1 MTSDGVIKGTTV
13 HRMSETERW
22 DTKLMAN
29 MKGVPWKLRPRVDE
43 TIDSS
48 IVISL
53 PEVKEKL
60 TPITR
65 DGGPRNLY
73 VRKKDLL
80 KPDGSYD
87 YTPGCPG
94 CEAIMVGMPAVAH
107 NADCR
112 MRVTHRL
119 ETTDEGRKRL
129 AEVMERQE
137 RGKIAKAKAD
147 VPVVDGRPDA
157 EDHEVRASEAL
168 GEPVRERRDSDEVT
182 SPRAEKKARSE
193 TTEQKACGRK
203 LG

>member
-1 MTSDGVIKGTTV
+1 
-13 HRMSETERW
+13 MSETERW
-22 DTKLMAN
+22 DMKLMAN
-29 MKGVPWKLRPRVDE
+29 MKGVPWKLRPRMDE

-80 KPDGSYD
+80 KADGSYD

-147 VPVVDGRPDA
+147 VPV
-157 EDHEVRASEAL
+157 
-168 GEPVRERRDSDEVT
+168 
-182 SPRAEKKARSE
+182 
-193 TTEQKACGRK
+193 
-203 LG
+203 